1 MDINHLKIEEL
12 KVLIDAANQRI
23 KVINKEE
30 EDEKKRKDSV
40 KNKTKLSQLTSS
52 DKIFKIEI
60 YRHVGTYE
68 MVVKTDFVNVKGVRK
83 SDDEYGGFYYNF
95 GGSSTWFSDK
105 ESENHYLLEN
115 GFGNDSFKFYTLKP
129 NTWWEDYELARDIKI
144 QNKIEKFNKELDAY
158 ESALSKFEELKERIN
173 EEISKI

>member
-1 MDINHLKIEEL
+1 MDINHLKVEEL

-105 ESENHYLLEN
+105 ESENHYLLEKV
-115 GFGNDSFKFYTLKP
+115 FGNINFQFYTLKP
-129 NTWWEDYELARDIKI
+129 ETWWEDYKLAKRDIKI
-144 QNKIEKFNKELDAY
+144 HKIEEFHKELNAY
-158 ESALSKFEELKERIN
+158 TNALSKFEELKERIN